1 MRKKIYQGCMKNENK
16 NSDPRRTSSV
26 RSAAGTSIVGVPHT
40 IRSLLA
46 PSTVLSA
53 RSAAGTS
60 IRMHKE
66 EEEEEG
72 NDRLRPP
79 LKLPPGLGF
88 RRRGIRVFN
97 PLYSHSMILLLN
109 CILFAFNN
117 TIKIYFLYS
126 HSMIL

>member
-1 MRKKIYQGCMKNENK
+1 MKNENK

-97 PLYSHSMILLLN
+97 PLYSHSMILW
-109 CILFAFNN
+109 
-117 TIKIYFLYS
+117 
-126 HSMIL
+126 MILRRVATCMYTHACICVWVGFRLQALGFRL